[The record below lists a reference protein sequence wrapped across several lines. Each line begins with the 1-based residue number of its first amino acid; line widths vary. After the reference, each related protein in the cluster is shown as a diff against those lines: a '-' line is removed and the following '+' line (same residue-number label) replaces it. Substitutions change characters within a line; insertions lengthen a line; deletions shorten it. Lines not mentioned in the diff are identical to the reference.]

1 MFADGELVEKGTHG
15 ELMEKNG
22 VYADMFKK
30 QSHYYV
36 AEDVSEEVNV

>member
-1 MFADGELVEKGTHG
+1 MEKG
-15 ELMEKNG
+15 G